1 VARAREGHCKLIMA
15 RCTTVTGLL
24 YAHKHGIDLVQGF
37 ALDAVLRKGMRIT
50 DAIKTAAMMD
60 D

>member
-1 VARAREGHCKLIMA
+1 MLFRS
-15 RCTTVTGLL
+15 CTTVTGLL

-37 ALDAVLRKGMRIT
+37 AIDAVLRKGMRIT